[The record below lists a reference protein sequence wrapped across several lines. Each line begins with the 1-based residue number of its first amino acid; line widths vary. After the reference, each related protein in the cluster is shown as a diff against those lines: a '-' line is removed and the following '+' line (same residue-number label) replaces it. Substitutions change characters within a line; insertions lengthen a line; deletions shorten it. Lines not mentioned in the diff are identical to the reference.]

1 MGRPSKDYKKEYTLA
16 EEKIIDLS
24 ITLDTLTDK
33 YKNLNSEFDKAVEI
47 NKKFQQTIIEQR
59 GIIEYLEL
67 QGIKLNDKLTKMG
80 KTNERT

>member
-1 MGRPSKDYKKEYTLA
+1 MGRPSKDYKKAYTLA

-24 ITLDTLTDK
+24 ITLDTLTDR
-33 YKNLNSEFDKAVEI
+33 YKNLNLEFDKAVEI
-47 NKKFQQTIIEQR
+47 NKQFQQTIIEQR

>member
-1 MGRPSKDYKKEYTLA
+1 MARAPTDYKKAYTLA

>member
-1 MGRPSKDYKKEYTLA
+1 MARAPTDYKKEYTLA

>member
-1 MGRPSKDYKKEYTLA
+1 MGRPSKDYKKAYALA

-24 ITLDTLTDK
+24 ITLDTLTDR
-33 YKNLNSEFDKAVEI
+33 YKNLNLEFDKAVEI
-47 NKKFQQTIIEQR
+47 NKQFQQTIIEQR

-67 QGIKLNDKLTKMG
+67 QGRKLNDKLTKMG